1 METDKNLKEAFAGE
15 SQANR
20 RYIAFSR
27 KADKEGFK
35 QIAKLFRA
43 AAEAE
48 TVHAL
53 KHLDVMN
60 GVKTTKENVQVAI
73 DGETFEFTKMYPA
86 MIEQAE
92 KDKNAAA
99 KMSFQGANAVEQI
112 HAKQFSEA
120 LLALRN
126 GNDLDAAEIFV
137 CEVCGDTFVG
147 SVPDRCPVCNA
158 GRNSFVLIK

>member
-1 METDKNLKEAFAGE
+1 METNKNLKEAFAGE

-20 RYIAFSR
+20 RYTAFSR
-27 KADKEGFK
+27 KAEKEGFK

-43 AAEAE
+43 VAEAE

-60 GVKTTKENVQVAI
+60 GVKTTKENVQAAV

-92 KDKNAAA
+92 KDKNPAA

-112 HAKQFSEA
+112 HAKHFSEA
-120 LLALRN
+120 LMALRN

-137 CEVCGDTFVG
+137 CEVCGNTMIG
-147 SVPDRCPVCNA
+147 GTPDRCPICGA
-158 GRNSFVLIK
+158 GKNSFMLIK